1 MEKKKRFRPTV
12 TAYRALEEELKIT
25 KQQLSNHM
33 ASNSRYMED
42 IAKFTSKVSTLE
54 HSNRL
59 LKEELDRVREANKEL
74 SKTNKQLCDELQVI
88 KSRGF
93 LARVFNL

>member
-42 IAKFTSKVSTLE
+42 ITKFTSKVSTLE
-54 HSNRL
+54 RSNKL
-59 LKEELDRVREANKEL
+59 LERELDNVRKANIELAKLNSQLCKEL
-74 SKTNKQLCDELQVI
+74 QAI